1 MCGDFMRGE
10 SVENVE
16 LISRRI
22 RGEYMCG
29 KKQMIILGQV
39 FGAALVSL
47 GRLGIPSRRLAH
59 IQVIHG
65 LFILKQKVLLWYHRI
80 PFFLYF

>member
-1 MCGDFMRGE
+1 MGGEHEENTRRTRGDFE
-10 SVENVE
+10 E
-16 LISRRI
+16 I

-47 GRLGIPSRRLAH
+47 GRPRIPSERVAH
-59 IQVIHG
+59 IQI
-65 LFILKQKVLLWYHRI
+65 I
-80 PFFLYF
+80 